1 MYAAHFAASLGL
13 SSFVPRVP
21 VAALRVAGLAPDFE
35 FGALAASG
43 VERIEAAEGARFADW
58 HIVTP
63 YSHGVL
69 AIALAVA
76 AIALGL
82 WLRPRTEVAGTVLSS
97 LGAAVV
103 LHLAGDWLVDPGGL
117 TLFVGSTRTSGL
129 ELWRVAPTIAM
140 SLEVLVVV
148 LRMVLFLRAVREAPV
163 LIRLSLFALIA
174 LTAWTSTHGQRDA
187 TMPPTTVDMSAFVLW
202 PLVRDLFLFALL
214 ATFAQRS
221 VTNVQTAR
229 SR

>member
-13 SSFVPRVP
+13 RSFAPRVP
-21 VAALRVAGLAPDFE
+21 VAALLVAGLAPDLA
-35 FGALAASG
+35 FGALAKSG
-43 VERIEAAEGARFADW
+43 VEGIEAAEGARFADW

-69 AIALAVA
+69 AIVLAAA

-82 WLRPRTEVAGTVLSS
+82 WLRARAEVAGTVLSA
-97 LGAAVV
+97 LGAAVL

-117 TLFVGSTRTSGL
+117 TLVAGSTRTSGL

-140 SLEVLVVV
+140 FLEVLVVV
-148 LRMVLFLRAVREAPV
+148 LGTVLFLRTVREAPV
-163 LIRLSLFALIA
+163 LMRLSLLALIA
-174 LTAWTSTHGQRDA
+174 LTTWTSTHGQRGA
-187 TMPPTTVDMSAFVLW
+187 TMPPTTVDMSALILW

-214 ATFAQRS
+214 ATFAQLS
-221 VTNVQTAR
+221 ATNVQATR